1 MKNMITNKQ
10 DLFSALRRKGDEITI
25 NQISLDLLKDKDVIR
40 GIATNYAPLIKE
52 IPDDLIDNETARII
66 IDKSLGN
73 FEFLPIKYR
82 QDIDFISQLPL
93 NSLNDLLILKFSSSE
108 ILSNKD
114 FILKLLDKIDVN
126 NGIQYRPF
134 HMARELSNESLYLQL
149 DESLKK
155 DIAIINGFSKFS
167 SIFEFTPLELRNDIA
182 FSETFITQ
190 YPENIE
196 YAGPSI
202 KANREIIRS
211 ILSKRGDMICWV
223 KDNFGNDLELAS
235 IAVKNYGLSLEHF
248 SQEIQNNLE
257 IVKLAILENPLS
269 LKFASDDL
277 KNNSD
282 LVIAAIDLDGFV
294 LEFSSEKLKDNESIV
309 SKAISHKRTEDFGW
323 GSMPKKSSGGSFKY
337 ASERIKGIKALALTA
352 LKNEGIYGPPNSWGN
367 FDHESEKPLFAYLP
381 DVLRNDKD
389 IVITAIENNIECVRY
404 INPTLRDTS
413 EIKTLIRTLKKREK
427 NDKNTD
433 SDGWGNSTVD
443 WK

>member
-1 MKNMITNKQ
+1 MITNKQ

-25 NQISLDLLKDKDVIR
+25 NQISLDLLKEKDVIR

-66 IDKSLGN
+66 IDKSLAN
-73 FEFLPIKYR
+73 FEYLPIKYR
-82 QDIDFISQLPL
+82 QDKDFISQMPL

-108 ILSNKD
+108 ILSDKD
-114 FILKLLDKIDVN
+114 FILKQLDKLDLD

-149 DESLKK
+149 NESLRSDL
-155 DIAIINGFSKFS
+155 DIIRGFSKFLP
-167 SIFEFTPLELRNDIA
+167 IYEFTPLELRNNFS
-182 FSETFITQ
+182 FSEAFINQ
-190 YPENIE
+190 YPENIQ

-202 KANREIIRS
+202 KTNREFIKS
-211 ILSKRGDMICWV
+211 ILLKRGDLISFI
-223 KDNFGNDLELAS
+223 KDIYGNDLELAT
-235 IAVKNYGLSLEHF
+235 IAVKNNGLSLEHF

-257 IVKLAILENPLS
+257 IVNLAVLENPLS
-269 LKFASDDL
+269 LKYASDDL
-277 KNNSD
+277 KNNTD
-282 LVIAAIDLDGFV
+282 LVITAIDKDGFV
-294 LEFSSEKLKDNESIV
+294 LEFTSEKLKDNESIV

-323 GSMPKKSSGGSFKY
+323 GSNPKKSSGGSFKF
-337 ASERIKGIKALALTA
+337 ASERIKGIKTLALTA
-352 LKNEGIYGPPNSWGN
+352 LKNEGIYGPTNLWGN
-367 FDHESEKPLFAYLP
+367 IDHESERPLFAYLP

-413 EIKTLIRTLKKREK
+413 EIKTLIRTLKEREK

-433 SDGWGNSTVD
+433 SGGWGNSTVD